1 MEDVEELKLPD
12 IAGLR
17 NPPKAAEPESM
28 EDPDEPPPPPAPN
41 WAPPVVVETVTE
53 DDDGTEPPAMP
64 APPAEPPPEPRT
76 ILPGIRVNDATPDEL
91 IDAIRI
97 TEAHDS
103 VSGTYRR
110 KSLMQPQDLA
120 ARILPREEYDRL
132 SVFASLG
139 CPTDCGPPWEPE
151 VIKAAREAGPHTSA
165 LAPDNV
171 ELIWEDITYQAEA
184 GFVRI
189 VTESQLFEGDT
200 VPEELKISRVAVVP
214 QANRRGR
221 IILNLSAEVDLGV
234 QRATGRRRWKK
245 KTHPSVNETTQDA
258 AEQEAVKAL
267 GTALSSLLLHM
278 FESSSSW
285 EIDWHKI
292 DLSDGFWRMITEA
305 GKEYNF
311 VFQLPMREGDTERK
325 YVVPSSLQMGWKNS
339 PAFFCTGTEATREL
353 IRRMLALTL
362 ASGLDVHHRHESFC
376 TDAAPKPDFSS
387 VAPTPAD
394 QWCGLDDATLACRV
408 FVDDFMQGL
417 AGDPGRPERKAQ
429 QLWVARVALHA
440 IHAVFPPPDVLEHK
454 GGKDSVS
461 LRKLEKGDAMFKL
474 KEVLLGF
481 LLSGESGAGR
491 TVAVPPDKFG
501 KYVGRLRKA
510 LDQKSH
516 WISFSEFQKIHGQ
529 MQHVSVAVPCL
540 RGLMT
545 PLNQILSV
553 PAQRVGLKV
562 GSTLRST
569 FELFAT
575 LLEDA
580 QSSPSHITEI
590 VGPDLPHYY
599 GTTDASGVGAG
610 GVWLPCT
617 EWMHP
622 VVWRCEWPE
631 DITQGVR
638 DGTISMVDCEFA
650 AYFIGECMLD
660 ELSERPVAGLSSFL
674 WTDNSP
680 TEAIVLR
687 QATRAKSTMPAATLR
702 WLALRQR
709 WTRRGPQDIK
719 HWEGK
724 SNLMADFASRSYEE
738 GYPDADDDAFL
749 TEFVERFPLPPQL
762 HYWTLVRPST
772 EILSAAISLLRKQVK
787 DHVPGTATIGSF
799 GVSLPTSL
807 AKTLSSPECRAT
819 HGSMVWNESTCS
831 FPLLLPCGTVS
842 STVAD
847 KLRARR
853 SRASYTKSPSSWS
866 TTGLETLAKHIL
878 ASTP

>member
-1 MEDVEELKLPD
+1 MEVEELELPD
-12 IAGLR
+12 IAGIR
-17 NPPKAAEPESM
+17 GHPKAPEPEPL
-28 EDPDEPPPPPAPN
+28 EDPMDAPPPPAPN
-41 WAPPVVVETVTE
+41 WVPVVETVTE
-53 DDDGTEPPAMP
+53 EDDDLEPPAMP
-64 APPAEPPPEPRT
+64 APPPKPPP
-76 ILPGIRVNDATPDEL
+76 ILPDIRVTDATTEEL
-91 IDAIRI
+91 VDAIRI

-103 VSGTYRR
+103 ISGTYRR

-120 ARILPREEYDRL
+120 ARILPREEYERMSL
-132 SVFASLG
+132 FASRG
-139 CPTDCGPPWEPE
+139 CTTDCGPPWEPE
-151 VIKAAREAGPHTSA
+151 VIEAARRAGPHTSA
-165 LAPDNV
+165 NAPDNV
-171 ELIWEDITYQAEA
+171 ELIWDDITYQAEA

-189 VTESQLFEGDT
+189 VTESQLFESGT

-234 QRATGRRRWKK
+234 ERATGRRRWKQ

-285 EIDWHKI
+285 EIDWQKI

-311 VFQLPMREGDTERK
+311 VFQIPMREGDTERQ

-362 ASGLDVHHRHESFC
+362 ASGLDVHHRHESYC
-376 TDAAPKPDFSS
+376 ADAAPGPDFSS
-387 VAPTPAD
+387 VAPTPDD
-394 QWCGLDDATLACRV
+394 QWNGLDDATVACRV

-417 AGDPGRPERKAQ
+417 AGDPNRPERRAQ
-429 QLWVARVALHA
+429 QLWVSRVALHA
-440 IHAVFPPPDVLEHK
+440 IHAIFPPPDVLGHE
-454 GGKDSVS
+454 GGKDSIS
-461 LRKLEKGDAMFKL
+461 IKKLKKGDAMFKL
-474 KEVLLGF
+474 REVLLGF

-501 KYVGRLRKA
+501 KYVGRIRKA

-516 WISFSEFQKIHGQ
+516 WISFGEFQKIHGQ

-545 PLNQILSV
+545 PLNQMLSR
-553 PAQRVGLKV
+553 PAQRVGLRV

-580 QSSPSHITEI
+580 QTSPSHITEI

-599 GTTDASGVGAG
+599 GTTDASGDGAG

-617 EWMHP
+617 EWIQP
-622 VVWRCEWPE
+622 VTWRCEWPE
-631 DITQGVR
+631 DIKRGVR

-650 AYFIGECMLD
+650 AYFIGECMID
-660 ELSERPVAGLSSFL
+660 ELSGCPVAGLSTFL

-724 SNLMADFASRSYEE
+724 SNLMADFGSRSYEQ
-738 GYPDADDDAFL
+738 GFPDDDDDAFL
-749 TEFVERFPLPPQL
+749 TEFDQRFPLPPQL
-762 HYWTLVRPST
+762 HFWTFARPST
-772 EILSAAISLLRKQVK
+772 AILSAAISLLRKQVK

-799 GVSLPTSL
+799 GVNLPTKL
-807 AKTLSSPECRAT
+807 AKTLSSPECRASP
-819 HGSMVWNESTCS
+819 GSTVWNESCCS

-853 SRASYTKSPSSWS
+853 SRASYNKSPSSWRN
-866 TTGLETLAKHIL
+866 TDLVTLAKQIRG
-878 ASTP
+878 STT